1 MLTAPIALQAPAL
14 LPELAE
20 ETALTRRM
28 LERAPEAHY
37 AWQPHPKSMTL
48 GRLTAHISSLL
59 GGVSVTMKTDEL
71 DLMTDQAAFE
81 PAQDTATLLQEF
93 DANVAAAHEALT
105 EVEDEAFAAIWTLR
119 SGDQLILSQ
128 SRAAVIRHLI
138 SHMAHHRGQLSVY
151 LRLLDVPVPVVYGPT
166 ADESH

>member
-1 MLTAPIALQAPAL
+1 MLTAPIALQASAL

-20 ETALTRRM
+20 ETALTRRI
-28 LERAPEAHY
+28 LERAPEAQY

-59 GGVSVTMKTDEL
+59 GGVSVTLKTDEL
-71 DLMTDQAAFE
+71 DLMSNQAAFA

-93 DANVAAAHEALT
+93 DANATAAHEALA
-105 EVEDEAFAAIWTLR
+105 EADDDAFAATWTLR
-119 SGDQLILSQ
+119 SGEHVVLSQ
-128 SRAAVIRHLI
+128 PRAAVIRHLI

-166 ADESH
+166 ADEPR